1 MTHLTLYT
9 TLGCHLC
16 ERLEA
21 LLDVLHEGEYRLNKV
36 EISED
41 EALMQ
46 RYGVRIP
53 VLVDEAGEELDLG
66 FEPPR
71 LANWLA
77 ERGRLDEAVWRRL
90 QAGVGESGSGGHD
103 TVKTTG
109 KTTARSS
116 GRRYLG

>member
-1 MTHLTLYT
+1 MMRLRLYT

-21 LLDVLHEGEYRLNKV
+21 LLATLCRGDYRLEAI

-41 EALMQ
+41 DALVE

-53 VLVDEAGEELDLG
+53 VLVDQAGDELDRG
-66 FEPPR
+66 FEPAR
-71 LANWLA
+71 LAAWLEA
-77 ERGRLDEAVWRRL
+77 RGRLDAAAWERL
-90 QAGVGESGSGGHD
+90 QAGESPRAPAVRPASPGRG
-103 TVKTTG
+103 
-109 KTTARSS
+109 S

>member
-21 LLDVLHEGEYRLNKV
+21 LLSQLHRGELKLSRV

-41 EALMQ
+41 DDLMA

-53 VLVDEAGEELDLG
+53 VLVDEAGEELDMG
-66 FEPPR
+66 FEAPR
-71 LANWLA
+71 LAAWLA
-77 ERGRLDEAVWRRL
+77 ERDRLDEAAWQQLKTGEPEPRDLREEEGGAPARRP
-90 QAGVGESGSGGHD
+90 
-103 TVKTTG
+103 
-109 KTTARSS
+109 S
-116 GRRYLG
+116 GRRYLL

>member
-1 MTHLTLYT
+1 MRHLTLYT

-21 LLDVLHEGEYRLNKV
+21 LLARLHRGEYRLDRV

-41 EALMQ
+41 ETLVE

-53 VLVDEAGEELDLG
+53 VLMDETGDELDMG

-77 ERGRLDEAVWRRL
+77 EHGCLDEAAWRRL
-90 QAGVGESGSGGHD
+90 QAGALEPLEELTKEREAVSPRP
-103 TVKTTG
+103 
-109 KTTARSS
+109 A

>member
-77 ERGRLDEAVWRRL
+77 ERGRLDEAAWRRL
-90 QAGVGESGSGGHD
+90 QGGEGEPERGGHD
-103 TVKTTG
+103 TARTP
-109 KTTARSS
+109 ARSG

>member
-21 LLDVLHEGEYRLNKV
+21 LLDVLHGGEYRLHKV

-53 VLVDEAGEELDLG
+53 VLVDETGEELDPG
-66 FEPPR
+66 FEPQR
-71 LANWLA
+71 LASWLA
-77 ERGRLDEAVWRRL
+77 ARGRLDEAAWRRL
-90 QAGVGESGSGGHD
+90 QAGEGDPGNGGYD
-103 TVKTTG
+103 
-109 KTTARSS
+109 TARTPARSG